1 MGSVT
6 TSFRWKVEAS
16 HQITQRF
23 SVRVE
28 SLQWEQQE
36 LHFATP
42 RSALAKVFQVLL
54 AVRGLPTPTATPHS
68 FSQRPRGRS
77 EHSL

>member
-28 SLQWEQQE
+28 SLQLEQQE

-42 RSALAKVFQVLL
+42 RSALVKVFQVLL
-54 AVRGLPTPTATPHS
+54 AVRGLPDPTPHS
-68 FSQRPRGRS
+68 FSQRPRGKS
-77 EHSL
+77 ESSL